1 MHSQIV
7 VNPRF
12 HGGTKIGK
20 GDQFWQPKSVRG
32 NGFGGGSNF
41 SLQFH
46 GTYIV
51 VLEYMKYKSVKM
63 STPYKHTKCSYTLE
77 AICD

>member
-12 HGGTKIGK
+12 HRGTKIGK

-32 NGFGGGSNF
+32 ERFWRGTDFFVTVATSYSAERSNQIFGLFVRNGD
-41 SLQFH
+41 
-46 GTYIV
+46 I
-51 VLEYMKYKSVKM
+51 
-63 STPYKHTKCSYTLE
+63 
-77 AICD
+77 